1 MVRQVYLHDQEY
13 CISNTTSQ
21 VIRSSRSAVRT
32 ARLSKRL
39 NRRFLGTKRARRRT
53 IRYSLLT
60 GNLAILV
67 AVGVLITGAAQ
78 PSNAST
84 DRLAAASNSFG
95 GDVAG
100 PLDQVSSVDIAVAIA
115 QTTGLTE
122 SVAVANQS
130 DSVKTMTAITPA
142 DTAVVTKPQVVATNA
157 KTGKDIT
164 KYVVV
169 EGDTLPS
176 VAAKFN
182 VTSDS
187 IRWSNDTLRGDNLRP
202 GTELII
208 PPVTGIVYTVL
219 IGDTPD
225 SIAQKFRANKDQL
238 IAFNDAEVSG
248 FATGQ
253 RIVVPNGQK
262 AAAAGLGSGVV
273 AGVAGGGAFSARY
286 GYNGY
291 DPGWCTWYAA
301 SRVSVPTNWG
311 NASTWDDRA
320 RLSGWTVSQVPV
332 PGAIAQRNGGWGH
345 VGIVEDVKQEGG
357 VWYIKYSDMNGLA
370 GFNRVGYSGWVP
382 ALGKYQNFIYR

>member
-122 SVAVANQS
+122 AIAVTNQS
-130 DSVKTMTAITPA
+130 DSVKIMAAITPA
-142 DTAVVTKPQVVATNA
+142 DTAVVTKPQMIATNA
-157 KTGKDIT
+157 KTGNDVTTYI
-164 KYVVV
+164 VV

-187 IRWSNDTLRGDNLRP
+187 IRWSNELRSDTLRP
-202 GTELII
+202 GTELTI
-208 PPVTGIVYTVL
+208 PPITGIVYTVL

-248 FATGQ
+248 FAVGQ

-262 AAAAGLGSGVV
+262 APEAAAM
-273 AGVAGGGAFSARY
+273 AFTARY

-301 SRVSVPTNWG
+301 SRVNVPTNWG
-311 NASTWDDRA
+311 NANRWANGA
-320 RLSGWTVSQVPV
+320 RLSGWTVSQVPRI
-332 PGAIAQRNGGWGH
+332 GAIAQNSKGSMGH
-345 VGIVEDVKQEGG
+345 VGVVDDVKQEGG
-357 VWYIKYSDMNGLA
+357 VWYIKYSDMNGIA
-370 GFNRVGYSGWVP
+370 GFNRVGHSGWVP